1 MTGMGNRL
9 MKALLIVILGICSL
23 SIGLSA
29 QAQLYKWVDEKGRVH
44 YSDQKQDGVQL
55 QDVKGTVN
63 SYEAVT
69 YDESL
74 FTHADKVVIYTR
86 PTCGYCN
93 KAKAFF
99 ARNGIQYKEYKVE
112 SSSLAKKKYARLNA
126 TGVPVIF
133 VGKKRMNGF
142 SASQFEKMFCKQTSP
157 CELG

>member
-1 MTGMGNRL
+1 MQYGLT
-9 MKALLIVILGICSL
+9 KTLLTVILGICSL
-23 SIGLSA
+23 SIGVSA
-29 QAQLYKWVDEKGRVH
+29 QAQLYKWVDENGRVH
-44 YSDQKQDGVQL
+44 YSDQKQEGVQL

-74 FTHADKVVIYTR
+74 FTHVDKVVIYTR

-93 KAKAFF
+93 KAKLFF
-99 ARNGIQYKEYKVE
+99 ARNGIKYKEYKVE
-112 SSSLAKKKYARLNA
+112 SSAVAKKKYARLNA

-142 SASQFEKMFCKQTSP
+142 SAPQFEKMFCKQTSP

>member
-1 MTGMGNRL
+1 M
-9 MKALLIVILGICSL
+9 ILGTYIFAL
-23 SIGLSA
+23 TLSA
-29 QAQLYKWVDEKGRVH
+29 HAQLYKWVDENGRVH
-44 YSDQKQDGVQL
+44 YSDQKQAGVQL

-69 YDESL
+69 YDESR

-86 PTCGYCN
+86 PSCGYCN
-93 KAKAFF
+93 KAKTFF
-99 ARNGIQYKEYKVE
+99 TNNGIDFKEYKIE
-112 SSSLAKKKYARLNA
+112 SSTVAKKKYARLNA

-142 SASQFEKMFCKQTSP
+142 SQAKFEKAFCKQVSP

>member
-1 MTGMGNRL
+1 MSKLFVM
-9 MKALLIVILGICSL
+9 ILGICLLALTL
-23 SIGLSA
+23 SV
-29 QAQLYKWVDEKGRVH
+29 QAQLYKWVDGNGRVH
-44 YSDQKQDGVQL
+44 YSDQKQEGVQL

-63 SYEAVT
+63 AYEAVT

-99 ARNGIQYKEYKVE
+99 ARNGIKYKEYKVE
-112 SSSLAKKKYARLNA
+112 SSTLAKKKFARLNA

-142 SASQFEKMFCKQTSP
+142 SESQFEKTFCKQVSP

>member
-1 MTGMGNRL
+1 MGHSL
-9 MKALLIVILGICSL
+9 MKALVIVTLGICSL
-23 SIGLSA
+23 SLGVSA
-29 QAQLYKWVDEKGRVH
+29 NAQLYKWVDENGRVH
-44 YSDQKQDGVQL
+44 YSDQKQEGVQL

-63 SYEAVT
+63 SYEAVS

-99 ARNGIQYKEYKVE
+99 ARNGIRYKEYKIE
-112 SSSLAKKKYARLNA
+112 SSTLAKKKYARLNA

-142 SASQFEKMFCKQTSP
+142 SEHHFEKMFCKQTSP